1 MLGYLPPVLPNQ
13 PDFGDRGH
21 GKKTHLAC
29 HQLDYTCRIVD
40 TAFAPEVD
48 VTGAVYGPRLRRVG
62 RFHRREL
69 RYQIL
74 KCRLEIL
81 VRLRFDGHE
90 FPLGGNT
97 TRWECAAGTR
107 RFSEDSHP
115 GARVPSKLN
124 LQTCASRCGATQ
136 PSQAVPRID

>member
-13 PDFGDRGH
+13 PDSGDRGH

-29 HQLDYTCRIVD
+29 YQLDYTCRIVD

-48 VTGAVYGPRLRRVG
+48 VTGAVNDRVLRRVG

-97 TRWECAAGTR
+97 MQWE
-107 RFSEDSHP
+107 
-115 GARVPSKLN
+115 
-124 LQTCASRCGATQ
+124 
-136 PSQAVPRID
+136 

>member
-1 MLGYLPPVLPNQ
+1 MAPKPVCNE
-13 PDFGDRGH
+13 F
-21 GKKTHLAC
+21 
-29 HQLDYTCRIVD
+29 
-40 TAFAPEVD
+40 FATEVD
-48 VTGAVYGPRLRRVG
+48 VTGAVNGGMRSRVG

-90 FPLGGNT
+90 FSLGGNT

-107 RFSEDSHP
+107 KLSEDSHP
-115 GARVPSKLN
+115 GARVSSKLN
-124 LQTCASRCGATQ
+124 LQTYASRCGATQ
-136 PSQAVPRID
+136 PLHAVPVSMSRSLSQYHLASPI

>member
-40 TAFAPEVD
+40 TAFAAEVD
-48 VTGAVYGPRLRRVG
+48 VTGVVNDIVLRRVG

-97 TRWECAAGTR
+97 MQWE
-107 RFSEDSHP
+107 
-115 GARVPSKLN
+115 
-124 LQTCASRCGATQ
+124 
-136 PSQAVPRID
+136 

>member
-1 MLGYLPPVLPNQ
+1 MAPKPVCNE
-13 PDFGDRGH
+13 F
-21 GKKTHLAC
+21 
-29 HQLDYTCRIVD
+29 
-40 TAFAPEVD
+40 FAAEVD
-48 VTGAVYGPRLRRVG
+48 VTDAVNDRVLRRVG

-97 TRWECAAGTR
+97 MQWE
-107 RFSEDSHP
+107 
-115 GARVPSKLN
+115 
-124 LQTCASRCGATQ
+124 
-136 PSQAVPRID
+136 

>member
-13 PDFGDRGH
+13 PDSVDRGH

-40 TAFAPEVD
+40 TAFAAEVD
-48 VTGAVYGPRLRRVG
+48 VTGVVNDIVLRRVG

-69 RYQIL
+69 RLQTL
-74 KCRLEIL
+74 KRRLGIP

-90 FPLGGNT
+90 FPPCWPPHWLALIASYRRVANPIVARPKRLS
-97 TRWECAAGTR
+97 RWHSSPT
-107 RFSEDSHP
+107 
-115 GARVPSKLN
+115 SKRQRL
-124 LQTCASRCGATQ
+124 
-136 PSQAVPRID
+136 DKH